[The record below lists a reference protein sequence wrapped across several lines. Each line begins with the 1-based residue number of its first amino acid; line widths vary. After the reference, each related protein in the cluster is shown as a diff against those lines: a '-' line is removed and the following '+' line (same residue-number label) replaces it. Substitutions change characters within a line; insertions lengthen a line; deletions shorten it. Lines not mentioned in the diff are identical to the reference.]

1 MAVMLSTRNLR
12 SAPSTDPSA
21 VITPAVIA
29 PAGKKVEIVDSSD
42 PSFLR
47 IRFTDGGQV
56 LDGWVP
62 ALTVKRDADEIG
74 GPLDKL
80 VFAESCV
87 RKAVSWGTSAHYL
100 MAVAEMRTNVTD
112 GPNKNGKDV
121 GPFAL
126 SLSEWTFYIGLQ
138 DYDLGMTAD
147 DIVNWRSQCSVFA
160 VMILT
165 AQQNIANLIGSQ
177 PTFSQLYL
185 AQILG
190 SKAMAAAISN
200 PGQAISE
207 VVASSPP
214 DGFKS
219 EGVDQTRIVERYTD
233 LLKDATGQVVLQRID
248 SALQQALD
256 ATNPFITKVAGDT
269 IDTRPSD
276 AGPPPGPLGDSAYA
290 TAAAA
295 LGPGVQVAMIRAFAE
310 VESGGK
316 SGFGPSGKPIIAF
329 EGHIFRKYTN
339 RAFDQ
344 SNPQVSYPYRKKA
357 GPEWQV
363 NNKNQDTAWQTL
375 TTAMALNHNAA
386 LMSCSWGMFQV
397 MGFNFKTCGYA
408 DVDSFVDKMKAGQ
421 QGQLDAFVGF
431 CKSTKGLPQALAV
444 QNFATCATLYNG
456 PDYGDYPVR
465 IARAFKKYGGT

>member
-1 MAVMLSTRNLR
+1 M
-12 SAPSTDPSA
+12 
-21 VITPAVIA
+21 
-29 PAGKKVEIVDSSD
+29 
-42 PSFLR
+42 
-47 IRFTDGGQV
+47 
-56 LDGWVP
+56 
-62 ALTVKRDADEIG
+62 KRDADEIG

-219 EGVDQTRIVERYTD
+219 EGVDQTQIVERYTD

-269 IDTRPSD
+269 IDTAAVRCGAAP
-276 AGPPPGPLGDSAYA
+276 GPPWRLGVRDRRS
-290 TAAAA
+290 
-295 LGPGVQVAMIRAFAE
+295 GSWPRR
-310 VESGGK
+310 SGGDDSRLRRSRIRGQK
-316 SGFGPSGKPIIAF
+316 RLWSLRKAYHRLRGPHLQKVHQSCLRPVEFPAVLPLQEEGGARMAGEQQEPGHGVADADDRHGVKP
-329 EGHIFRKYTN
+329 
-339 RAFDQ
+339 
-344 SNPQVSYPYRKKA
+344 
-357 GPEWQV
+357 
-363 NNKNQDTAWQTL
+363 
-375 TTAMALNHNAA
+375 
-386 LMSCSWGMFQV
+386 
-397 MGFNFKTCGYA
+397 
-408 DVDSFVDKMKAGQ
+408 
-421 QGQLDAFVGF
+421 
-431 CKSTKGLPQALAV
+431 
-444 QNFATCATLYNG
+444 
-456 PDYGDYPVR
+456 
-465 IARAFKKYGGT
+465 